1 MAVFELESQM
11 LQGKA
16 YRDHLNR
23 NWEAGND
30 KLAFLEE
37 KIENMALSK
46 PVNVVSQQD
55 INDLDN
61 KINRIILGIDHDTI
75 KMVVREILKE
85 EGVI

>member
-23 NWEAGND
+23 NWEAGNN
-30 KLAFLEE
+30 KLASLED
-37 KIENMALSK
+37 KIENITPSK

-55 INDLDN
+55 INKLNN

-75 KMVVREILKE
+75 KLVVREILKE

>member
-11 LQGKA
+11 LQDKA

-37 KIENMALSK
+37 KIENMAPSK

>member
-1 MAVFELESQM
+1 MAVFELESQL
-11 LQGKA
+11 LQGKS

-30 KLAFLEE
+30 KLASLED
-37 KIENMALSK
+37 KIENMTSSR

-55 INDLDN
+55 INDLNN

-75 KMVVREILKE
+75 KLVVREILKD

>member
-37 KIENMALSK
+37 KIENMAPSK

>member
-1 MAVFELESQM
+1 MAVFEPESQM

-23 NWEAGND
+23 NWKAGND
-30 KLAFLEE
+30 KLASLEDR
-37 KIENMALSK
+37 IENMTPSK

-55 INDLDN
+55 IKKLNN
-61 KINRIILGIDHDTI
+61 KINRIVLGIDHDTI
-75 KMVVREILKE
+75 KLVVREILKE

>member
-1 MAVFELESQM
+1 MEVFELESQM

-37 KIENMALSK
+37 KIENMAPSK

>member
-11 LQGKA
+11 LQDKA

-37 KIENMALSK
+37 KIENMAPSK

-61 KINRIILGIDHDTI
+61 KIKRIILGIDHDTI

>member
-11 LQGKA
+11 LQDKA

-37 KIENMALSK
+37 KIENMAPSK

-55 INDLDN
+55 INDLDK

>member
-30 KLAFLEE
+30 KLASLED
-37 KIENMALSK
+37 KIENMAPSK

-55 INDLDN
+55 INNLN
-61 KINRIILGIDHDTI
+61 KKINRIILGVDHDTI
-75 KMVVREILKE
+75 KLVVREILKE
-85 EGVI
+85 EGVV